1 MYVILSKPNFE
12 VIMSVTDFVVHV
24 QFIFFLLDDP
34 QTDEQEPDPA
44 LLNGDEEETKTTI
57 EERME
62 EEDSTEKLETEDK
75 IDLISIDDTTDQPDE
90 MNSDSDST
98 SNDVPI
104 IIISD

>member
-1 MYVILSKPNFE
+1 
-12 VIMSVTDFVVHV
+12 MSVTDFVVHI
-24 QFIFFLLDDP
+24 QFIYFLDDP
-34 QTDEQEPDPA
+34 QTDEQEPA
-44 LLNGDEEETKTTI
+44 LLNGDEETKTTI
-57 EERME
+57 EEERME

>member
-1 MYVILSKPNFE
+1 MHNYFSRSIC
-12 VIMSVTDFVVHV
+12 
-24 QFIFFLLDDP
+24 IFLEDP

-44 LLNGDEEETKTTI
+44 LLNGGKEEETKMTI

-98 SNDVPI
+98 SNDVPV

>member
-12 VIMSVTDFVVHV
+12 VIMSVTDFVVHI
-24 QFIFFLLDDP
+24 QFIYFLDDP

-44 LLNGDEEETKTTI
+44 LLNGDEETKTTI
-57 EERME
+57 EEERME